1 MSLNAISMTSNE
13 LGSMNFFY
21 ATLVLKM
28 IKLSKQKR
36 KKKKKIFISHLPKK
50 KRKKMLSNIF
60 EFLFFQNKNKKS
72 IAVHI

>member
-1 MSLNAISMTSNE
+1 MTSNE